1 MEHWVRERFC
11 PSLPLNADGSRA
23 TASREH
29 IEISKKVAEEGTVLL
44 KNEGGL
50 LPLPAGARVALFG
63 KATVD
68 FVKGGGGS
76 GDVTVPYVRNLVDGF
91 RQIGDRVHVFPD
103 TIPFYETAVK
113 QQYAEGFLPGMTKE
127 PEIPADLLQKAAA
140 YTDTAIFSLSR
151 FSGEGWDRRSPED
164 VGKKHSNTDERLL
177 KMSDAVFERGDFY
190 LSDAEE
196 RALTAVE
203 KTFPKV
209 IVVLNIGGIIA
220 AARFAE
226 DPGIQAVLLPWQGGM
241 EGGLAEAE
249 VLSGL
254 AEPSGRLADTFM
266 RDLSDVPSTKD
277 FLKSEDVL
285 DYSEDIYVGYRY
297 FETIPGAKDK
307 VVYPFGYGLSYTT
320 FDISSR
326 KIEVADGEV
335 RVQAVVTNTGST
347 FGRETVQ
354 VYVGAPQG
362 KLGKPAR
369 VLAGYRKTRRLAPGE
384 SETVQ
389 IAFPVRVFASYDD
402 LGKVRRSAW
411 VLEQGDYHFYVGTD
425 VRRAEETGTPWHLD
439 QDLVVEQLT
448 EKLAPAQ
455 LPARMRADGSM
466 EKLPQREAG
475 KIDDSAL
482 NLSGPAWEDGMA
494 PAVREARRYPLWKE
508 SAQPVLADVADG
520 KVTLDQ
526 FIASLSEEDLAWL
539 LCGQPNTG
547 VANTFGYGNNAV
559 RGIPNVMT
567 ADGPAGL
574 RVQPETGVRTT
585 AFPCATLLACTWDP
599 EITEQVGAAG
609 AAEVKENN
617 IGCWLTPAMNIHRNP
632 LCGRNFEY
640 YSEDPLL
647 AGKQAAGMVRG
658 IQSQRIA
665 ATPKHFACNSKE
677 TNRRDVDSRVSERA
691 AREVYLRQFEIV
703 VREAHPWSL
712 MSSYNVVNG
721 RRASENRDLLT
732 GILRDEWGFDGM
744 VTTDWW
750 NKAEQYLEVLAGN
763 DVKMGCGFPERLL
776 AALKQGLLT
785 RADLERSAKRVLGLI
800 LRLE

>member
-411 VLEQGDYHFYVGTD
+411 VLEPGRYV
-425 VRRAEETGTPWHLD
+425 
-439 QDLVVEQLT
+439 
-448 EKLAPAQ
+448 
-455 LPARMRADGSM
+455 
-466 EKLPQREAG
+466 
-475 KIDDSAL
+475 
-482 NLSGPAWEDGMA
+482 
-494 PAVREARRYPLWKE
+494 
-508 SAQPVLADVADG
+508 VL
-520 KVTLDQ
+520 
-526 FIASLSEEDLAWL
+526 E
-539 LCGQPNTG
+539 P
-547 VANTFGYGNNAV
+547 YG
-559 RGIPNVMT
+559 
-567 ADGPAGL
+567 
-574 RVQPETGVRTT
+574 
-585 AFPCATLLACTWDP
+585 
-599 EITEQVGAAG
+599 
-609 AAEVKENN
+609 
-617 IGCWLTPAMNIHRNP
+617 
-632 LCGRNFEY
+632 
-640 YSEDPLL
+640 
-647 AGKQAAGMVRG
+647 
-658 IQSQRIA
+658 
-665 ATPKHFACNSKE
+665 
-677 TNRRDVDSRVSERA
+677 SRVSLSRKISCKTKRKELREW
-691 AREVYLRQFEIV
+691 ARELLPDHMGVVLRTAAAHAEKNEI
-703 VREAHPWSL
+703 
-712 MSSYNVVNG
+712 
-721 RRASENRDLLT
+721 
-732 GILRDEWGFDGM
+732 
-744 VTTDWW
+744 
-750 NKAEQYLEVLAGN
+750 
-763 DVKMGCGFPERLL
+763 
-776 AALKQGLLT
+776 
-785 RADLERSAKRVLGLI
+785 RADLEQLLHNWDVLLRRSKVGRGPGLLYRELDLSI
-800 LRLE
+800 RLVRDYVTDQVEQIIVDDEKTCTRLQEMLRDMQHQM